1 MTMAGATR
9 APPGARRYAV
19 RAFADI
25 ADVDATEWDAI
36 LDPDDLQATHRFVS
50 VCQRS
55 GVEGAA
61 YRHVMVYRGDRLAA
75 IATLSRMDVKL
86 DLLSSGIARASIRWV
101 RRQRPSFLVVPV
113 AFCGLPVSF
122 GQSCLRF
129 APGADPVDLLPILS
143 RELDTFGAETGAR
156 ILCFKEYAPA
166 ESAVLPPLAAAGYF
180 PAPSLP
186 SCRLTIPWSS
196 FDEYLAAMRAGYRR
210 QVRASLR
217 ARAALGLE
225 VRVLENFGPESP
237 RIFGLYEQVMDRA
250 EFQLERL
257 NLAFFDELNARLG
270 SQSGAVLLERH
281 GTVAAAAVLLYAP
294 RLVTFLLAGID
305 YAHNRAFQAYP
316 NLVTEVVAEAIR
328 CRAAA
333 LEMGQTSYDLKL
345 RFGAVTSRR
354 DIYLKCLGRV
364 SHTLLR
370 AVAPALFP
378 VARPPARRVHRAS

>member
-1 MTMAGATR
+1 MTVAGATR
-9 APPGARRYAV
+9 APPGARTYAV

-25 ADVDATEWDAI
+25 ADVDSTEWDAI

-61 YRHVMVYRGDRLAA
+61 YRHVMVYRGERLAA
-75 IATLSRMDVKL
+75 IASFSRMDVKV
-86 DLLSSGIARASIRWV
+86 DLLATGFARAGIRWV
-101 RRQRPSFLVVPV
+101 RRHRPSFLVVPV

-129 APGADPVDLLPILS
+129 APGADRAVLLPILS
-143 RELDTFGAETGAR
+143 RELDAFGAETEAR

-166 ESAVLPPLAAAGYF
+166 ESVALAPLAAAGYF
-180 PAPSLP
+180 RAPSLP
-186 SCRLTIPWSS
+186 SCRLTIRWSS

-225 VRVLENFGPESP
+225 VRVVEDFGPDCP
-237 RIFGLYEQVMDRA
+237 PIFGLYEQVMDRA

-270 SQSGAVLLERH
+270 SQSGAVLLERR
-281 GTVAAAAVLLYAP
+281 GAVAAAAVLLYGP
-294 RLVTFLLAGID
+294 RLVTFLLVGID
-305 YAHNRAFQAYP
+305 YAQNRACHAYP
-316 NLVTEVVAEAIR
+316 NLVTEVVGEAIR
-328 CRAAA
+328 RRAAA

-345 RFGAVTSRR
+345 RFGAVTSGR
-354 DIYLKCLGRV
+354 DIFVKCRRPL
-364 SHTLLR
+364 SHALLR

-378 VARPPARRVHRAS
+378 VACPPARRVHRAS